1 MKTISIINL
10 KGGVGKTTTAVNLAY
25 ALGEEMGYSVLLID
39 NDKQGNASQHYGV
52 HSYDTT
58 SIADIFEGNTSHTS
72 DAIVETGYNN
82 IDMIPANMDLLDA
95 NVHLIYDAVPQNHLL
110 RHALDAVCD
119 DYDFC
124 IIDNAPDINVTT
136 INALAASDFVVV
148 PVNSDAYA
156 TDGIDRMM
164 DIIEDAREFNP
175 KIQLAG
181 CILCKY
187 QNNPAN
193 QQMLQF
199 LQNYPQYKVFETK
212 IRLTP
217 KIDESTFYR
226 APVFDY
232 SPRSAATA
240 DYREFAEELLARI
253 CTEGT
258 GCDG

>member
-25 ALGEEMGYSVLLID
+25 ALGEEMGYRVLLID

-52 HSYDTT
+52 HSYDVP
-58 SIADIFEGNTSHTS
+58 SIADIFEGRATCLS
-72 DAIVETGYNN
+72 DVIEHTGYDN

-95 NVHLIYDAVPQNHLL
+95 NVHLIYDEVPRQQIL
-110 RHALDAVCD
+110 RDALGVVQD

-124 IIDNAPDINVTT
+124 IIDNAPDINMTT

-164 DIIEDAREFNP
+164 DIIDDARKFNP
-175 KIQLAG
+175 DIALAG
-181 CILCKY
+181 CVLCKY
-187 QNNPAN
+187 QNNAAN

-199 LQNYPQYKVFETK
+199 LQSYPQYCAFETK

-217 KIDESTFYR
+217 KVDESTFYR

-240 DYREFAEELLARI
+240 DYREFAVELLVRI
-253 CTEGT
+253 GADV
-258 GCDG
+258 DG

>member
-25 ALGEEMGYSVLLID
+25 ALGEEMGYRVLLVD

-52 HSYDTT
+52 HSYDAN
-58 SIADIFEGNTSHTS
+58 SIADIFDGRGTCPNDVVTR
-72 DAIVETGYNN
+72 TGYDN
-82 IDMIPANMDLLDA
+82 IDMIPANMDLLEA
-95 NVHLIYDAVPQNHLL
+95 NLHLIYNEIPQHHLL
-110 RHALDAVCD
+110 RDALVSVSR

-124 IIDNAPDINVTT
+124 IIDNAPDINMTT

-164 DIIEDAREFNP
+164 DIIGDARKFNP
-175 KIQLAG
+175 DIAFAG

-187 QNNPAN
+187 QNNSAN
-193 QQMLQF
+193 QQMMQF
-199 LQNYPQYKVFETK
+199 LKRYSQYRVFDTK
-212 IRLTP
+212 IRLMP
-217 KIDESTFYR
+217 KVDESTFYR

-240 DYREFAEELLARI
+240 DYREFAAELLTRI
-253 CTEGT
+253 TSEGVE
-258 GCDG
+258 GNA

>member
-25 ALGEEMGYSVLLID
+25 ALAEEMGYHVLLID
-39 NDKQGNASQHYGV
+39 NDKQGNCSQHYGV
-52 HSYDTT
+52 HSYDLP
-58 SIADIFEGNTSHTS
+58 SIADVFADDLSV
-72 DAIVETGYNN
+72 DKAIVQTGYDQ

-95 NVHLIYDAVPQNHLL
+95 NLHLIYEKTQQHYILRDALVPISRN
-110 RHALDAVCD
+110 
-119 DYDFC
+119 YDFC
-124 IIDNAPDINVTT
+124 IIDNAPDINLTT
-136 INALAASDFVVV
+136 INALAASDYVVI

-156 TDGIDRMM
+156 TDGIDRMLE
-164 DIIEDAREFNP
+164 IIDDARGFND

-181 CILCKY
+181 CLQCKY

-193 QQMLQF
+193 LQIQNF
-199 LQNYPQYKVFETK
+199 LRRNKEYAAFDTT

-232 SPRSAATA
+232 SPRSAASA
-240 DYREFAEELLARI
+240 DYREFTAELLCRI
-253 CTEGT
+253 DEGA
-258 GCDG
+258 GSHG

>member
-25 ALGEEMGYSVLLID
+25 ALGEEMGYSILLID

-52 HSYDTT
+52 HSYDTN
-58 SIADIFEGNTSHTS
+58 SIADIFDGRVTYPNDVVTH
-72 DAIVETGYNN
+72 TGYDN
-82 IDMIPANMDLLDA
+82 IDMIPANMDLLEA
-95 NVHLIYDAVPQNHLL
+95 NLHLIYDETPQHFIL
-110 RHALDAVCD
+110 RDALMSVSR

-124 IIDNAPDINVTT
+124 IIDNAPDINMTT

-164 DIIEDAREFNP
+164 DIIGDARKFNSN
-175 KIQLAG
+175 IVFAG
-181 CILCKY
+181 CLLCKF
-187 QNNPAN
+187 QNNPVN
-193 QQMLQF
+193 QQMLHF
-199 LQNYPQYKVFETK
+199 LKTYPQYRPFETH

-217 KIDESTFYR
+217 KVDESTFYR

-232 SPRSAATA
+232 SPRSAASA
-240 DYREFAEELLARI
+240 DYREFAAELLTRI
-253 CTEGT
+253 TSEGV
-258 GCDG
+258 DGNA

>member
-25 ALGEEMGYSVLLID
+25 ALGEEMNYHILLVD

-52 HSYDTT
+52 HSYDA
-58 SIADIFEGNTSHTS
+58 SSVADIFEGRTSYGD
-72 DAIVETGYNN
+72 DAITGTGYDN

-95 NVHLIYDAVPQNHLL
+95 NLHLIYNDVPQHHLL
-110 RHALDAVCD
+110 RDSLCAVQD

-124 IIDNAPDINVTT
+124 IIDNAPDINMTT

-164 DIIEDAREFNP
+164 DIISDARKFNP
-175 KIQLAG
+175 DIVLAG
-181 CILCKY
+181 CLLCKY
-187 QNNPAN
+187 QNNAAN

-199 LQNYPQYKVFETK
+199 LQSYSQYHVFDTK

-240 DYREFAEELLARI
+240 DYREFAAELLCRI
-253 CTEGT
+253 AG
-258 GCDG
+258 GADSHG

>member
-25 ALGEEMGYSVLLID
+25 ALGEEMGYRVLLID
-39 NDKQGNASQHYGV
+39 NDKQGNASQHYGI
-52 HSYDTT
+52 HSYDAP
-58 SIADIFEGNTSHTS
+58 SIADIFEGRATCLGDVIEH
-72 DAIVETGYNN
+72 TGYDN

-95 NVHLIYDAVPQNHLL
+95 NVHLIYDEVPRQQIL
-110 RHALDAVCD
+110 RDALGVVQD

-124 IIDNAPDINVTT
+124 IIDNAPDINMTT

-164 DIIEDAREFNP
+164 DIIDDARKFNP
-175 KIQLAG
+175 DIALAG
-181 CILCKY
+181 CVLCKY
-187 QNNPAN
+187 QNNAAN

-199 LQNYPQYKVFETK
+199 LQIYPQYCAFETK

-217 KIDESTFYR
+217 KVDESTFYR

-240 DYREFAEELLARI
+240 DYREFAVELLVRI
-253 CTEGT
+253 GADV
-258 GCDG
+258 DG

>member
-25 ALGEEMGYSVLLID
+25 ALGEEMGYRVLLID

-52 HSYDTT
+52 HSYDTN
-58 SIADIFEGNTSHTS
+58 SIADIFDGRVTYPNDVVTH
-72 DAIVETGYNN
+72 TGYDN
-82 IDMIPANMDLLDA
+82 IDMIPANMDLLEA
-95 NVHLIYDAVPQNHLL
+95 NLHLIYNEIPQHHLL
-110 RHALDAVCD
+110 RDALVSVSR

-124 IIDNAPDINVTT
+124 IIDNAPDINLTT
-136 INALAASDFVVV
+136 INALVASDYVVI

-156 TDGIDRMM
+156 TDGIDQML
-164 DIIEDAREFNP
+164 DIIDDAHGLNQRVEF
-175 KIQLAG
+175 IGSL
-181 CILCKY
+181 LCKY
-187 QNNPAN
+187 RNDAAN
-193 QQMLQF
+193 QQILQF
-199 LQNYPQYKVFETK
+199 LQNYPQYRVFDTK

-217 KIDESTFYR
+217 KVDESTFYR

-258 GCDG
+258 ERNG